1 MTCLQTSVMQMNR
14 SCSKKEIGDAEKEE
28 GNELKA
34 RRTAGTM
41 GNSEESRLLDRG
53 RSNGA

>member
-1 MTCLQTSVMQMNR
+1 MNR

-34 RRTAGTM
+34 RTAGTM